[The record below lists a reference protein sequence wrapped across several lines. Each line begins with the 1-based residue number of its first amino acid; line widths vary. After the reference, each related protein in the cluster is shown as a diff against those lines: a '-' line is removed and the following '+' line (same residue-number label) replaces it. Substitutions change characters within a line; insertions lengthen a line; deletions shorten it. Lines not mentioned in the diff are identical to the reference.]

1 MLAFSVLSISTSILI
16 NIAVL
21 CFDNNTKKYS
31 QVRQWLFY
39 QCTYETENYKLLTIP
54 FCFLNLCFISQHL
67 KKKKEDPSSLYA
79 CHNFGPAACCWIVVM
94 HKCVP
99 ICIVSK
105 YFWMNYFKIF
115 LICLFTIH
123 RSYYKCTNPG
133 CNVRKHVE
141 RAATD
146 PKAVIT
152 TYEGKHNHDVPAAK
166 SSSHNTANSIAS
178 Q

>member
-54 FCFLNLCFISQHL
+54 FCFLNLCFISQDL

-79 CHNFGPAACCWIVVM
+79 CHNIGPAACCWIVVM

-99 ICIVSK
+99 YVLFPNISEWIISK
-105 YFWMNYFKIF
+105 YSWFVF
-115 LICLFTIH
+115 LLSTGATINAQIQDAMSVSML
-123 RSYYKCTNPG
+123 RGQQQT
-133 CNVRKHVE
+133 RK
-141 RAATD
+141 
-146 PKAVIT
+146 P
-152 TYEGKHNHDVPAAK
+152 
-166 SSSHNTANSIAS
+166 S
-178 Q
+178 